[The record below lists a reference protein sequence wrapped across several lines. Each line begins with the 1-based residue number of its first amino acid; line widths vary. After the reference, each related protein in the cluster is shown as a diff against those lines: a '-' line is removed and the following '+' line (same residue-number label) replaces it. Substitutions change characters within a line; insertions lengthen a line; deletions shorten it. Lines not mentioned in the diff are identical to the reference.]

1 MDIEEQSQG
10 AVLVLKPKGP
20 LVTDDAEEFKNRL
33 GEVFTNS
40 LGRFVVDAAEVP
52 YIDSRGLEVLVESA
66 GDMSQSGQTLKLC
79 SVGETLREVLDM
91 TGLDSLFEFYEDV
104 NAGSRSFL

>member
-1 MDIEEQSQG
+1 MDIEEQREG

-20 LVTDDAEEFKNRL
+20 LVSDDADEFKNRL
-33 GEVFTNS
+33 GEAFTHS
-40 LGRFVVDAAEVP
+40 LGRFVVDASDVP
-52 YIDSRGLEVLVESA
+52 YVDSRGLEVLVESA
-66 GDMSQSGQTLKLC
+66 GDLSESGRTLKLC